1 LIVRK
6 VMSAFWPRRG
16 IGAGMRTP
24 GNSAEL
30 ERRRRL
36 AVRRLRQGFSTSEVA
51 AFLEVDPRSVR
62 RWAAACSESGSAGL
76 ASRAAPGRPGKLDYA
91 QEKVVH
97 RWLAQSP
104 QELGFATD
112 LWTTRRL
119 ATLIRDAWGVAFNAR
134 YLCDWLGRRGY
145 TPQKPQRVPR
155 ERDERLIRGWRRRDW
170 PRIQKKCVTS
180 GEA

>member
-1 LIVRK
+1 
-6 VMSAFWPRRG
+6 
-16 IGAGMRTP
+16 MRTP
-24 GNSAEL
+24 GSPAEL

-36 AVRRLRQGFSTSEVA
+36 ALRRLRQGHSTSEVA

-62 RWAAACSESGSAGL
+62 RWAAVHAESGSRGL
-76 ASRAAPGRPGKLDYA
+76 AARAAAGRPCKLDYT

-97 RWLAQSP
+97 RWLACRP
-104 QELGFATD
+104 QEFGFATD

-119 ATLIRDAWGVAFNAR
+119 AALIRDAFGVDFNTR

-155 ERDERLIRGWRRRDW
+155 ERDERRIRGWRRRDW
-170 PRIQKKCVTS
+170 PRIQKKCATS
-180 GEA
+180 AEAWFSSTKAGC

>member
-1 LIVRK
+1 
-6 VMSAFWPRRG
+6 
-16 IGAGMRTP
+16 
-24 GNSAEL
+24 
-30 ERRRRL
+30 L
-36 AVRRLRQGFSTSEVA
+36 ALRRLRQGHSTAEVA

-62 RWAAACSESGSAGL
+62 RWASVCGERGSAGL
-76 ASRAAPGRPGKLDYA
+76 TARAATGRPSKLDST

-97 RWLAQSP
+97 RWLAQRP

-119 ATLIRDAWGVAFNAR
+119 ATLIGDTWGVAFNAR
-134 YLCDWLGRRGY
+134 YLSDWLGRRGY

-170 PRIQKKCVTS
+170 PRIQKKCATS
-180 GEA
+180 AEA